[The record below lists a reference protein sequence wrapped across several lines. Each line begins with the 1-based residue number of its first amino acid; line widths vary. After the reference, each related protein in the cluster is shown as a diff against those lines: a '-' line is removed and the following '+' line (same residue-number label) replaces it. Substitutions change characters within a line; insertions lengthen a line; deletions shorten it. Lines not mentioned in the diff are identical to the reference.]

1 MEIIGE
7 LIGFVI
13 ILYVLYRYVLPLL
26 KQMVADRQTQ
36 IQQQVEESDA
46 ASIEL
51 KAAEQRFESAV
62 SEARNEAARIR
73 DDARAD
79 ATRIREELK
88 EQAEREVERIKQR
101 GDEQLAAQRDLMARR
116 LRTELG
122 ELSMQLAEKLVVEQ
136 LSDEKRRAA
145 TVDRFL
151 DDLDGMSEG
160 QAAKGKAPAARGGK

>member
-1 MEIIGE
+1 MEIIAE
-7 LIGFVI
+7 IVGFIVI
-13 ILYVLYRYVLPLL
+13 LFVLYRYVLPLL
-26 KQMVADRQTQ
+26 KGMVADRQTV

-62 SEARNEAARIR
+62 SEAKGEAARIR

-88 EQAEREVERIKQR
+88 EQADREVERIKQR
-101 GDEQLAAQRDLMARR
+101 GEEQLLSQRDLVARR

-122 ELSMQLAEKLVVEQ
+122 GLSMQLAEKIVVEA
-136 LSDEKRRAA
+136 LGDEKRRSSS
-145 TVDRFL
+145 VDRFL
-151 DDLDGMSEG
+151 DDLEQMPAR
-160 QAAKGKAPAARGGK
+160 QAASTGGGK